1 MKNLIKTMVL
11 ACSIALAG
19 CTGTTQNEANKEL
32 APIPHLEKRGNV
44 TQLIVEGKPYLALGI
59 ELTNSAA
66 SSR

>member
-1 MKNLIKTMVL
+1 MISLLKTMIL
-11 ACSIALAG
+11 TCSIALAG
-19 CTGTTQNEANKEL
+19 CAGTSEYKSANEL

-66 SSR
+66 